1 MNKFLKQFLPV
12 MAIALLFG
20 SVSVAESRAQGVLN
34 EILKRMDAQNKSLTS
49 LRADVTLAKVDA
61 NLGADNADIS
71 KGNAVYLPRKGKD
84 ALLRIDYTSPNQSLA
99 VVDKMYVMY
108 QPRLNQAY
116 TGSTDSATKGNA
128 KASGVMAFMN
138 MSRAQ
143 LKANYSVA
151 YLGEAT
157 VAGGVK
163 TWHLELTPKTQMS
176 YKSAEVWIDSDGF
189 PVQSKVIEK
198 NNDSTT
204 ILLSNI
210 KKNVTI
216 DAAVFKIKL
225 PSGTKIIKA

>member
-1 MNKFLKQFLPV
+1 

-20 SVSVAESRAQGVLN
+20 SVAVTESRAQGVLN

-49 LRADVTLAKVDA
+49 LRADVTMAKVDA
-61 NLGADNADIS
+61 NLGDDADIM

-84 ALLRIDYTSPNQSLA
+84 ALVRIDWVKPDETLA
-99 VVDKMYVMY
+99 VVDKTYVIY
-108 QPRLNQAY
+108 RPRLQQAY
-116 TGSTDSATKGNA
+116 TGSTDSAQKGNQ
-128 KASGVMAFMN
+128 KASGAMAFMN

-163 TWHLELTPKTQMS
+163 TWHLELTPKTKMS

-189 PVQSKVIEK
+189 PVQSKVIEN

-204 ILLSNI
+204 VLLSNL

-216 DAAVFKIKL
+216 DAAAFKIKL
-225 PSGTKIIKA
+225 PSGTKIVKG